1 MEEGD
6 LITKKELLKLTGIS
20 YGQLYRWKRENLIP
34 ESWFIKRASYT
45 GQETF
50 FPREKIL
57 GRIAGILE
65 LKDKYSLEEVADM
78 LSPELTNR
86 IFNSGDLRDIRA
98 FDSEVRE
105 TFEKNLGKSYFN
117 FIELIFIFIVSKLIK
132 ESVISSLHIDEFIE
146 SMKNWFPVLNSTSF
160 MLIVFE
166 KDTVRFFLL
175 ARQDS
180 RIFHDNGT
188 REITSYDLD
197 EVSKE
202 LNLILQD
209 QLKK

>member
-132 ESVISSLHIDEFIE
+132 ESVISSKHIDEFIE
-146 SMKNWFPVLNSTSF
+146 SMKNWFPVLNSTSY

-180 RIFHDNGT
+180 HIFHDNGT
-188 REITSYDLD
+188 RELTSYDLD

>member
-132 ESVISSLHIDEFIE
+132 ESVISSKHIDEFIE

-188 REITSYDLD
+188 RELTSYDLD

>member
-132 ESVISSLHIDEFIE
+132 ESVISSKHIDEFIE

>member
-132 ESVISSLHIDEFIE
+132 ESVISSKHIDEFIE

-202 LNLILQD
+202 LNLIIQD